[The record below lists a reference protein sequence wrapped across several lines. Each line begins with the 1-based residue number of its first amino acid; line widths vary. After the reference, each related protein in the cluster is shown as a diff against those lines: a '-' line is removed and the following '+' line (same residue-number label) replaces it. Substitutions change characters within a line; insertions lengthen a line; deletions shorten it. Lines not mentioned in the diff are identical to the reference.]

1 MHTRRSPR
9 NQERLWRELGGQ
21 PPPKPKR
28 SRLPS
33 REQVR
38 VARQQRYEVEMRD
51 RFQHGMM
58 TKEEE
63 AEALKSFSH
72 I

>member
-1 MHTRRSPR
+1 
-9 NQERLWRELGGQ
+9 
-21 PPPKPKR
+21 
-28 SRLPS
+28 
-33 REQVR
+33 

-63 AEALKSFSH
+63 AEALKSLEE
-72 I
+72 